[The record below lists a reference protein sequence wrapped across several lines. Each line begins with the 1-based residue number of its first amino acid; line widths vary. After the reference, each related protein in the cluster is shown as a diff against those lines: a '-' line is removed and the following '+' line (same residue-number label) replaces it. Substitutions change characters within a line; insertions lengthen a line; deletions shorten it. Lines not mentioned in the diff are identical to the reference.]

1 VTYTGAINR
10 ARRMAVLGLAWIT
23 LTLVLTVAS
32 PAAAEPP
39 LTVAEAKAQIQQLET
54 DAAAL
59 DQQYVGVQEKLK
71 LGHAELRAKQA
82 DVQAQTKNVMRLR
95 TQVGQ
100 VALAEFQNQTLE
112 EAARLLLSEDTDSLH
127 SEISTVKKI
136 GENHNATLQD
146 FQQQQASLTE
156 LQRSVQTDVSELT
169 DQQQLLEELRTTSDQ
184 KVAEAKTVLAKLTEQ
199 ERRLIAAEEAKAAAE
214 ARQKAEQ
221 AGEQSPNSDEKPADS
236 TAEAGQSGRGATAM
250 AFARKQLGKPYR
262 FGAAGPAAYDCSG
275 LTLSAW
281 RAAGVSLPRI
291 SQQQYRVGRA
301 VAKSDLQPGDLVFF
315 YDDLSHVSLYAGNGM
330 ILDAPRP
337 GKTVRYIDMSYMPYV
352 GARRPG

>member
-1 VTYTGAINR
+1 
-10 ARRMAVLGLAWIT
+10 MAVLGLAWIA
-23 LTLVLTVAS
+23 LTLVLPVAH

-59 DQQYVGVQEKLK
+59 DQQYIGVQEKLK

-82 DVQAQTKNVMRLR
+82 DVQAQTKKVMRLR

-100 VALAEFQNQTLE
+100 VALAEYQNQTLG
-112 EAARLLLSEDTDSLH
+112 EAARLLLSEDTDSFL
-127 SEISTVKKI
+127 SEISTVKKF
-136 GENHNATLQD
+136 GENHNATLQG

-169 DQQQLLEELRTTSDQ
+169 DQQQLMEELRTTSDQ

-199 ERRLIAAEEAKAAAE
+199 ERQLIAAEEAKAAEE
-214 ARQKAEQ
+214 ARKKAEP
-221 AGEQSPNSDEKPADS
+221 AGEQSPNYVEPADS